1 MKKIKN
7 LINIIL
13 KVFNLKLIKIVDQF
27 SNSYRLVL
35 SLKEKKIDCIFD
47 VGANEGQ
54 FVEELRYYGYKDNII
69 SFEPYL
75 KAHSKLLLNSKRDEK
90 WKIYEPIA
98 LGNKNSTNTINISK
112 NSVSSSILKIK
123 KEHIDN
129 APESEVV
136 DQQSIQEKKLE
147 DVFLEFDLNDKM
159 LFLKIDT
166 QGYEFEVLKGA
177 EKVLNQ
183 FQGILVEVS
192 LIELYEGQKSWL
204 EIVNF
209 IQSHGF
215 KLWSVDRGFSNKT
228 NGQTLQLDLCF
239 FR

>member
-7 LINIIL
+7 LINIVL

-54 FVEELRYYGYKDNII
+54 FVEELRYYGYKNNII

-75 KAHSKLLLNSKRDEK
+75 EAYSKLLLNSKKDEK
-90 WKIYEPIA
+90 WKVYEPIA
-98 LGNKNSTNTINISK
+98 LGNKNSTNTINVSK

-129 APESEVV
+129 APDSEVIN
-136 DQQSIQEKKLE
+136 QQSIQVKKLE
-147 DVFLEFDLNDKM
+147 DVLLEFDLTDKV

-192 LIELYEGQKSWL
+192 LIELYEGQKSWF
-204 EIVNF
+204 EVVNF
-209 IQSHGF
+209 
-215 KLWSVDRGFSNKT
+215 L
-228 NGQTLQLDLCF
+228 
-239 FR
+239 